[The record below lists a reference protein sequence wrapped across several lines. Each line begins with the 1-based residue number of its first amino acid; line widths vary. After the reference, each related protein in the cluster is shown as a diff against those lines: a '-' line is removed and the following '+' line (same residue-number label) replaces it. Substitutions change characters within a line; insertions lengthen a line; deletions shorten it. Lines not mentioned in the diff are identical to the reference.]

1 MKKYLIDKEM
11 KNNWKNK
18 MLLQS
23 KALFIIVNLLI
34 GIAAFSSLISG
45 KIGSGDD
52 GLTGDDTTINGI
64 APSDG
69 TTNNDESGE
78 TNQDTSS
85 DTEISDNPPDDSG
98 GGGTKDGTKG
108 GKNDGTGLRNF
119 LKGISWDSVIQKGAI
134 GVFIFGTIG
143 SLAGG
148 DNGAK
153 WGAIAGGIGGAV
165 AGLLEKKLGSET
177 KAILIGL
184 GVASVIFI
192 LTYKKKNEE
201 VVEFHCLP
209 WQAPIG
215 GDDCQLCNEF
225 EHCSEYM
232 CRSLGQACEIINQ
245 GTIDQKCIYKN
256 PNDVNSPLIKMIS
269 VSKSHKI
276 IPDNSIRPPASGIK
290 IEREDQKCIRS
301 FFPLEFTFVTRD
313 SSTGIGEPS
322 QCKIDYN
329 LTKGFDEMKYYVAGD
344 SLFKNNHTEKL
355 SLPGPSALNAISP
368 ELKNDGEWK
377 LFIRCR
383 DANGNFNQDA
393 FSVSF
398 CVEKGPDTTPPF
410 IVNTNVPSGNPIKF
424 NQTNLDLE
432 VYINEP
438 SECKWSREDRE
449 YKNMENFMS
458 CSNQLWEMNN
468 QQVYTCKTTL
478 TGVLDRKEN
487 KYYFKCKDQP
497 WASEGDRNE
506 NEQSY
511 LYRIIGTQTLNIIQV
526 KPNGTIYG
534 ATDVIPV
541 FLEIKTDNGYK
552 NGEAVCYYYNDDN
565 NLPPKK
571 EEDYLLFHET
581 KNSFHKQRQDLPQGD
596 YSYYFKCI
604 DLGGNSDYY
613 STNFNIRVDRK
624 PPTVVRVYR
633 ENGLKIITDDTAIC
647 SYSQNDCNFEI
658 ESGIKMESSD
668 TIHSADWIVNKN
680 YYIRCKDI
688 YDNQPNP
695 NYCSIIV
702 RPSLIKA
709 EQEVKEIGSDFNF

>member
-256 PNDVNSPLIKMIS
+256 PNDVNSPLIKMI
-269 VSKSHKI
+269 
-276 IPDNSIRPPASGIK
+276 
-290 IEREDQKCIRS
+290 
-301 FFPLEFTFVTRD
+301 
-313 SSTGIGEPS
+313 
-322 QCKIDYN
+322 
-329 LTKGFDEMKYYVAGD
+329 
-344 SLFKNNHTEKL
+344 
-355 SLPGPSALNAISP
+355 
-368 ELKNDGEWK
+368 
-377 LFIRCR
+377 
-383 DANGNFNQDA
+383 
-393 FSVSF
+393 
-398 CVEKGPDTTPPF
+398 
-410 IVNTNVPSGNPIKF
+410 
-424 NQTNLDLE
+424 
-432 VYINEP
+432 
-438 SECKWSREDRE
+438 
-449 YKNMENFMS
+449 
-458 CSNQLWEMNN
+458 
-468 QQVYTCKTTL
+468 
-478 TGVLDRKEN
+478 
-487 KYYFKCKDQP
+487 
-497 WASEGDRNE
+497 
-506 NEQSY
+506 
-511 LYRIIGTQTLNIIQV
+511 
-526 KPNGTIYG
+526 
-534 ATDVIPV
+534 
-541 FLEIKTDNGYK
+541 
-552 NGEAVCYYYNDDN
+552 
-565 NLPPKK
+565 
-571 EEDYLLFHET
+571 
-581 KNSFHKQRQDLPQGD
+581 
-596 YSYYFKCI
+596 
-604 DLGGNSDYY
+604 
-613 STNFNIRVDRK
+613 
-624 PPTVVRVYR
+624 
-633 ENGLKIITDDTAIC
+633 
-647 SYSQNDCNFEI
+647 
-658 ESGIKMESSD
+658 
-668 TIHSADWIVNKN
+668 
-680 YYIRCKDI
+680 
-688 YDNQPNP
+688 
-695 NYCSIIV
+695 
-702 RPSLIKA
+702 
-709 EQEVKEIGSDFNF
+709 